1 MNRHRPASEKTQ
13 DISHL
18 LASIFEDVYITEII
32 GKDTVAN
39 LTKTRR
45 GGNTHHDKYV
55 EDLQQ
60 VHSEHRKRMRD
71 ADMLE
76 NHIIQARVQATA
88 TESQVH
94 DTVVEEMGVA
104 YHHLGLPAVKSTFM
118 WCVNNGVLASNN
130 LICPQDY
137 IVEQAP
143 LGKAPRAK
151 STRGFTNPT
160 TVYNKHVC
168 NRPKNDDFTV
178 ILSTDRTVRGLLE
191 ESETTLTR
199 TSSPVSFFAKCKTKE
214 EASTK
219 SQTEERITLQKLKD
233 RCNLC
238 DPRYLSPHAQKGS
251 KSLVLPRKVDKMLQG
266 EKHVAAESST
276 DQPVPVFLASPPL
289 VFFTDYRVGHVY
301 ETTVELRNLT
311 TTSRYVRVLPP
322 TTTHFSISLGRFPG
336 EGGIVAP
343 GMSCQYTVR
352 FAPDSLADFEDF
364 LVVETQAQY
373 PLLVPIVARRPP
385 PVLTLPSV
393 LECGYC
399 LVGGVKFVEFLC
411 CNEGLSAGT
420 FCIMPKSQW
429 PTSNLRSV
437 VKTSFAEQPP
447 FGVTPS
453 LFELQ
458 PGQTA
463 VVEVV
468 FFPTTAE
475 SCSQVFTIV
484 CDNCQVKDITIQGE
498 GQLVLL
504 ELVSVLGEEEC
515 PAQGELCDLTAEH
528 HVRFGPVNPHS
539 VQQKKL
545 VIKNNTCL
553 ELPFYWQIMKPN
565 LQSLLP
571 GENPDTSHIH
581 YHLAIDLGFYVSPT
595 TGILAPL
602 QEHEFLLTYNPQ
614 ELKDYNSVC
623 HLVLKDI
630 PDPPKEPSNDWAP
643 HTLNTAA
650 ETKDVIVM
658 AIDVKG
664 TTEPYQIL
672 LEPYSIH
679 IPGELFI
686 GTTIN
691 RKFKM
696 WNNSKSLISFKW
708 ERKNDYHIMEVM
720 PPSGE
725 IEAYECFDLE
735 LVLTGGRAGKVAAS
749 LQCQIKNHNKSVT
762 LNITATFKGPHL
774 SLSVPSVDLGLLRL
788 GDQAQSKVTILNPS
802 QLEACWTLRELANNL
817 SDKDTQITVEP
828 YRGVLPPLASHSI
841 HVLFRP
847 KACQHFETILELV
860 VEHGTGCHL
869 LVQADVQSPQVCL
882 LSCELIFLE
891 LYVEVPAKT
900 TVTMFNQTLLPAQ
913 FTWIE
918 SPLHGRQASLCSA
931 TFNPSTGTLGPNAK
945 MEITVTFTAHTELEL
960 TEVAAVCEVKGMKEL
975 LILGFLSKAKKL
987 YVSHSLPG
995 DCSMSDD
1002 MVTSPLV
1009 LDFGDVILRRAVTK
1023 QLIITNHTA
1032 IPAPFN
1038 VEVEYFTGYNPSKL
1052 AGQSHKRASHMR
1064 RPLHSIVKT
1073 MKVEEKEH
1081 EKFVSRLLADG
1092 KGLAFFV
1099 QPDSGMLGSFETKTI
1114 DITAFTNMWGEY
1126 QDQLISKVGDLPAKP
1141 ISMQITVRGCPLYF
1155 QMIGPQP
1162 ENQNKGPIIRFGNHV
1177 SGGDTVSRSL
1187 RLINTSPFD
1196 ILMDWESYNLMQGD
1210 MKLLDVVVACGDAFP
1225 LKDADGNEVV
1235 DRTDSPPTWN
1245 CSHTPSSDGKS
1256 SSLSSQFREEIITS
1270 DEDETVDVK
1279 GTLYPTA
1286 ENKKLFSVFIIP
1298 HEGNAAD
1305 YPYCITPQQIV
1316 VPAGGSSTIHVSF
1329 TPLTITGMHSNP
1341 DCVGFALGFMSLD
1354 FKVASCVSGKVQ
1366 RAQGRDLKPLRL
1378 NLQAS
1383 VRPAVL
1389 SVQME
1394 KGEETMEFYAVASD
1408 LLLEDTGT
1416 EMAVQKDC
1424 AIAKYFTIKNTT
1436 EMPLGFRL
1444 STQAPFTVLLVK
1456 SHAQTESHS
1465 STQDRTASIPTG
1477 DDQFLVLQPQHNMQV
1492 KVAFHCSLSLLAYLR
1507 QPTEEAPSSV
1517 TLMRSDNG
1525 ERKLRFHQN
1534 LKVHYRN
1541 NSLQNVPLCATL
1553 VLPTVHLSCP
1563 SIDFGTCYVGQAK
1576 LKEVYLHNH
1585 GISYSYWRAT
1595 IDPSDEKS
1603 DVFRVTPDCGVLKPQ
1618 EFPVSTCRQVLQ
1630 VSFTASD
1637 KMQFQATVTI
1647 QGVLGEPNLTLQLQ
1661 GMGSY
1666 DERHTSPPSH
1676 S

>member
-1 MNRHRPASEKTQ
+1 MESQEALGFDPSMNRHRPASEKTQ

-18 LASIFEDVYITEII
+18 LASIFEDVYTTEII

-94 DTVVEEMGVA
+94 DTVVEEMGVS
-104 YHHLGLPAVKSTFM
+104 YHHLGLPAVKSTFK

-160 TVYNKHVC
+160 MVYNKHVC
-168 NRPKNDDFTV
+168 NRPQNDDFTV
-178 ILSTDRTVRGLLE
+178 ILSTHKTVRSLLE

-199 TSSPVSFFAKCKTKE
+199 TSSSVSCFAKCKTKE

-219 SQTEERITLQKLKD
+219 SQTEEMITLQKLKD
-233 RCNLC
+233 RCNFLC
-238 DPRYLSPHAQKGS
+238 DPRYISPHARQGG
-251 KSLVLPRKVDKMLQG
+251 KSIVLPGKVDKMLQG
-266 EKHVAAESST
+266 GKHVAAESST
-276 DQPVPVFLASPPL
+276 AQPVPVFLASPPV

-322 TTTHFSISLGRFPG
+322 PTTHFSISL
-336 EGGIVAP
+336 V
-343 GMSCQYTVR
+343 
-352 FAPDSLADFEDF
+352 
-364 LVVETQAQY
+364 
-373 PLLVPIVARRPP
+373 
-385 PVLTLPSV
+385 PSV

-399 LVGGVKFVEFLC
+399 LVGGVKFAEFLC

-437 VKTSFAEQPP
+437 VKNSFAEQPP

-484 CDNCQVKDITIQGE
+484 CDNCQVKDITIEGE

-504 ELVSVLGEEEC
+504 ELVSDLGEEDC

-528 HVRFGPVNPHS
+528 HVRFGPANPHS

-571 GENPDTSHIH
+571 GENPDTSNIH
-581 YHLAIDLGFYVSPT
+581 YHLATDLGFYVSPT

-602 QEHEFLLTYNPQ
+602 QEHEFLLSYNPQ

-630 PDPPKEPSNDWAP
+630 PDPSKEPSNDWAP
-643 HTLNTAA
+643 RTLNTTA
-650 ETKDVIVM
+650 EMKDVIVM
-658 AIDVKG
+658 EIEVKG
-664 TTEPYQIL
+664 TTEPFKIF

-708 ERKNDYHIMEVM
+708 ERKIDYHIMEVI
-720 PPSGE
+720 PPNGE
-725 IEAYECFDLE
+725 LEANECFDLE
-735 LVLTGGRAGKVAAS
+735 LVLTGGRAGKVATS
-749 LQCQIKNHNKSVT
+749 LQCQIKNHNKPVT

-774 SLSVPSVDLGLLRL
+774 SLSVPSVDLGLLSL

-828 YRGVLPPLASHSI
+828 YRGVLPPLASHSV

-847 KACQHFETILELV
+847 KACQHFETILELA

-900 TVTMFNQTLLPAQ
+900 TVTMLNQTLLPAQ

-987 YVSHSLPG
+987 YVSHCLPG

-1009 LDFGDVILRRAVTK
+1009 LDFGDVNLRRAVTK

-1099 QPDSGMLGSFETKTI
+1099 QPDSGMLGPFETQTI

-1126 QDQLISKVGDLPAKP
+1126 QDQLISKVGDLPAKH

-1162 ENQNKGPIIRFGNHV
+1162 ENQNEGPIIRFGNHV

-1196 ILMDWESYNLMQGD
+1196 IRMDWESYNLMQWD

-1235 DRTDSPPTWN
+1235 DRTDYIAPPTWN
-1245 CSHTPSSDGKS
+1245 WSHTPSSDGKS

-1270 DEDETVDVK
+1270 DEDETVDMK
-1279 GTLYPTA
+1279 GRLYRTA

-1316 VPAGGSSTIHVSF
+1316 VPAGGSITIHVSF
-1329 TPLTITGMHSNP
+1329 TPLTITGPYSNP

-1394 KGEETMEFYAVASD
+1394 KGEETMEFYAVSSD
-1408 LLLEDTGT
+1408 LLLEDTYT
-1416 EMAVQKDC
+1416 EDLQ
-1424 AIAKYFTIKNTT
+1424 
-1436 EMPLGFRL
+1436 LG
-1444 STQAPFTVLLVK
+1444 
-1456 SHAQTESHS
+1456 
-1465 STQDRTASIPTG
+1465 
-1477 DDQFLVLQPQHNMQV
+1477 
-1492 KVAFHCSLSLLAYLR
+1492 
-1507 QPTEEAPSSV
+1507 
-1517 TLMRSDNG
+1517 
-1525 ERKLRFHQN
+1525 KLR
-1534 LKVHYRN
+1534 
-1541 NSLQNVPLCATL
+1541 C
-1553 VLPTVHLSCP
+1553 
-1563 SIDFGTCYVGQAK
+1563 QAQ
-1576 LKEVYLHNH
+1576 EE
-1585 GISYSYWRAT
+1585 GSWR
-1595 IDPSDEKS
+1595 S
-1603 DVFRVTPDCGVLKPQ
+1603 
-1618 EFPVSTCRQVLQ
+1618 
-1630 VSFTASD
+1630 
-1637 KMQFQATVTI
+1637 
-1647 QGVLGEPNLTLQLQ
+1647 
-1661 GMGSY
+1661 
-1666 DERHTSPPSH
+1666 
-1676 S
+1676 